1 MRRVRPRGYLLVVV
15 AICVSILSLSYLKLA
30 ASAAASDD
38 HAENQVARV
47 AARYAAESGLVV
59 AAQKIQGRKQSPPV
73 GGWFSEE
80 MTGSRFRVSVLKV
93 DGKKCTIASTGT
105 AEGDEGALLSRTMEA
120 DLFLDKGGR
129 WLVATRRETSR

>member
-1 MRRVRPRGYLLVVV
+1 MKRIKPRGYLLVVV

-59 AAQKIQGRKQSPPV
+59 ASDKLKSRKESPPV

-80 MTGSRFRVSVLKV
+80 LTGSRFRVSVLKAE
-93 DGKKCTIASTGT
+93 GEKCTIASTGT
-105 AEGDEGALLSRTMEA
+105 AEGDASVLLSRTLEA
-120 DLFLDKGGR
+120 ELLLDKGGR
-129 WLVATRRETSR
+129 WIVVSRRESSR